1 MLQIPPEQTLL
12 SMGVTWLVLSYM
24 AVMPGS

>member
-1 MLQIPPEQTLL
+1 MLQIPAEQTLL
-12 SMGVTWLVLSYM
+12 SMGVKWLVISYM